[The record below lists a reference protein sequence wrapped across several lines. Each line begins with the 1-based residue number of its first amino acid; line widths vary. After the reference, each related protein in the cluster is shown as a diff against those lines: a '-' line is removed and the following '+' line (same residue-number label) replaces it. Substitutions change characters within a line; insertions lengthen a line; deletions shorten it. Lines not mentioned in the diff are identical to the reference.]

1 MTDTE
6 YKEFVEAYC
15 AINAEINHFEISHAL
30 PTAIGRIQ
38 LRDLYKARDA
48 MKKQMP
54 MVPVGKCYWEEAAYY
69 TGCCPV
75 CKAGANDNMYYCDE
89 CGQALKWTEE
99 EP

>member
-6 YKEFVEAYC
+6 YKELVEAYC
-15 AINAEINHFEISHAL
+15 AINAEIKHLEISHAL

-54 MVPVGKCYWEEAAYY
+54 MKPVGKCYLCDEEVD
-69 TGCCPV
+69 TGVCPV
-75 CKAGANDNMYYCDE
+75 CGKGVFCKISYCPY